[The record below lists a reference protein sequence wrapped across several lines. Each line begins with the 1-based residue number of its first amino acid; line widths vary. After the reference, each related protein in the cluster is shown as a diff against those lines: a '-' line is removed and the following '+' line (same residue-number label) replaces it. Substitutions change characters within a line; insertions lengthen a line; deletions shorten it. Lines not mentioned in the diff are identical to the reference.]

1 MENLGFLSVLI
12 PLFIIIMAIIT
23 KDVVVSL
30 LSGVFFGQ
38 LVLHDYHPFEALI
51 QLLDGFIGLFAE
63 GWITKTIL
71 FALLVGSIIKLL
83 TRSGAVESFVA
94 YLGEKQESIDSPKG
108 ALFLAY
114 VIGIL
119 IFIESSIT
127 ALVAGTV
134 SKPLCDKHG
143 VSREKLAYVCDS
155 TSAPVCSLIPFNAW
169 GALLLALIVT
179 GINDKVIEGEGISLL
194 IESILYNFYS
204 LITIIIVLLVI
215 VFDINI
221 GPMRSAK
228 AVKLDIVIK
237 KESVKGTSSPW
248 AMILPLMVLI
258 LSVPFSLYYTGLESY
273 IERYG
278 EITYYE
284 KTVQEILMILRD
296 VIMGG
301 SGSTSVFYAVIATLI
316 FIYVYYLL
324 AGYMKH
330 KDYFESL
337 YAGIADMI
345 PIGFILLLAFLI
357 GTVIKD
363 LGTADYIATQMKAA
377 NISLMFIPL
386 LVFLV
391 AGLTAFSTGTS
402 WGTFSIMMPIALG
415 LSATFDMHVPLMIG
429 AVISGGIFG
438 DHVSP
443 ISDTTIISSMASGC
457 EHISHVRTQMPY
469 ALIGAFIASILYL
482 VAGYFGS

>member
-1 MENLGFLSVLI
+1 MENLGLFSVLI

-30 LSGVFFGQ
+30 LSGIFLGE
-38 LVLHDYHPFEALI
+38 LVIHGFNPFTAFI
-51 QLLDGFIGLFAE
+51 SLLDGFIGLFAE

-83 TRSGAVESFVA
+83 TRSGAVRGFVS
-94 YLGEKQESIDSPKG
+94 YLSQKQQSLDSPRG
-108 ALFLAY
+108 ALLLAY
-114 VIGIL
+114 FLGVI

-134 SKPLCDKHG
+134 ARPLCDKHG

-169 GALLLALIVT
+169 GALLLGLIVT

-204 LITIIIVLLVI
+204 LITIFMVLAVI
-215 VFDINI
+215 LFNINF
-221 GPMRSAK
+221 GPMAKAK
-228 AVKLDIVIK
+228 AVKFEKVAE
-237 KESVKGTSSPW
+237 KEQSSHPSPW
-248 AMILPLMVLI
+248 AMVLPLLI
-258 LSVPFSLYYTGLESY
+258 LVFMVPFSLYYTGD
-273 IERYG
+273 G
-278 EITYYE
+278 D
-284 KTVQEILMILRD
+284 ILK
-296 VIMGG
+296 G
-301 SGSTSVFYAVIATLI
+301 SGSTSVFYAVISTLI
-316 FIYVYYLL
+316 FTYVYYLSK
-324 AGYMKH
+324 GYLKH
-330 KDYFESL
+330 KEYFDAL
-337 YAGIADMI
+337 YEGIADMI
-345 PIGFILLLAFLI
+345 PIGLILLLAFLI
-357 GTVIKD
+357 GSVIKD
-363 LGTADYIATQMKAA
+363 LGTADYIATTMKEAD
-377 NISLMFIPL
+377 ISAMYIPL

-391 AGLTAFSTGTS
+391 ASLTAFSTGTS

-415 LSATFDMHVPLMIG
+415 LGASFGLPIPLLIG

-457 EHISHVRTQMPY
+457 DHIEHVRTQMPY
-469 ALIGAFIASILYL
+469 ALVAAGLASIIYL
-482 VAGYFGS
+482 GFGWVSV